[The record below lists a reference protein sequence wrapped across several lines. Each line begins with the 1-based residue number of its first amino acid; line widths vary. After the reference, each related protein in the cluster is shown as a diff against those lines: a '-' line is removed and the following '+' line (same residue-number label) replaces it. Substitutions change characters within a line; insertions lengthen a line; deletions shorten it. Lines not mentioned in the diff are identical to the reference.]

1 MASSIPLRT
10 AARTRRFYGY
20 ARRMKTQAA
29 VLWEPGR
36 PVEIL
41 EVDLAAPQEGEVL
54 VRIAAC
60 GVCHS
65 DLHVVDGHLPEPLPL
80 VLGHEAAGVVEET
93 GPGVRSL
100 EPGDHVVLALVPS
113 CGRCEEC
120 RRGRPNFCTLGAR
133 MAAEGT
139 LADGT
144 SRLSLNGRM
153 LHHFNSISAFAG
165 YAVVSESAAVKIR
178 DDVALDSAALVGCSV
193 LTGYGAVAN
202 TAGVEEGAIVAV
214 WGCGGV
220 GANVVQ
226 GARLAGASRIVAVD
240 MRSEKLELAREL
252 GATDVV
258 QAGEG
263 VDAVAAVKDV
273 TGGGPDYAFEA
284 IGSERAIQEAWRA
297 TRAGGTVVVVGIM
310 PRGSSLTIDPW
321 QFMSEKTLKGTFL
334 GSARIHEDVPRLVE
348 LYHSGELDLDR
359 LVSRRLPLVELPDA
373 FDRLRA
379 GDVVR
384 QVVVFP

>member
-1 MASSIPLRT
+1 
-10 AARTRRFYGY
+10 
-20 ARRMKTQAA
+20 MKTQAA
-29 VLWEPGR
+29 VLWETGR
-36 PVEIL
+36 PVEVL
-41 EVDLAAPQEGEVL
+41 EVDLAAPKEGEVL

-65 DLHVVDGHLPEPLPL
+65 DLHVVEGHLPEPLPL

-93 GPGVRSL
+93 GPGVKSL
-100 EPGDHVVLALVPS
+100 QPGDHVVLALVPS
-113 CGRCEEC
+113 CGECDEC
-120 RRGRPNFCTLGAR
+120 RRGRPNFCSLGAR

-144 SRLSLNGRM
+144 SRLSLNGTT
-153 LHHFNSISAFAG
+153 LHHFNSISSFAG
-165 YAVVSESAAVKIR
+165 HAVVPESAAVKIR
-178 DDVALDSAALVGCSV
+178 PDVALDAAALVGCSV

-202 TAGVEEGAIVAV
+202 AAAVEEGATVAV

-220 GANVVQ
+220 GANIVQ

-240 MRSEKLELAREL
+240 TRPEKLELARAL
-252 GATDVV
+252 GATDTV
-258 QAGEG
+258 QAAGHEDT
-263 VDAVAAVKDV
+263 VEAVRDL

-284 IGSERAIQEAWRA
+284 IGSERAIQEAWLA
-297 TRAGGTVVVVGIM
+297 ARAGGTVVVVGIM

-334 GSARIHEDVPRLVE
+334 GSARIQEDVPRLVD
-348 LYHSGELDLDR
+348 LYHAGELELDR
-359 LVSRRLPLVELPDA
+359 LVTRTLPLAELPDA

-379 GDVVR
+379 GEVVR
-384 QVVVFP
+384 QVVVFD

>member
-1 MASSIPLRT
+1 M

-20 ARRMKTQAA
+20 ARAMKTQAA

-36 PVEIL
+36 PVEVL
-41 EVDLAAPQEGEVL
+41 EVDLAPPKAGEVL

-65 DLHVVDGHLPEPLPL
+65 DLHVVEGHLPEPLPL
-80 VLGHEAAGVVEET
+80 VLGHEAAGIVEEV
-93 GPGVRSL
+93 GPGVETL
-100 EPGDHVVLALVPS
+100 ETGDHVVLALVPS
-113 CGRCEEC
+113 CGECEEC
-120 RRGRPNFCTLGAR
+120 RRGRPNFCSLGAR
-133 MAAEGT
+133 MATEGT

-144 SRLSLNGRM
+144 SRLSLNGTT
-153 LHHFNSISAFAG
+153 LHHFNSISSFSG
-165 YAVVSESAAVKIR
+165 HAVVPESAAVRIR
-178 DDVALDSAALVGCSV
+178 RDVPLDAAALVGCSV

-202 TAGVEEGAIVAV
+202 TAHVEEGASVAV

-240 MRSEKLELAREL
+240 TRSEKLELARSL

-258 QAGEG
+258 QAGDG

-310 PRGSSLTIDPW
+310 PRGSTLTIDPW

-334 GSARIHEDVPRLVE
+334 GSARIQEDVPRLVD
-348 LYHSGELDLDR
+348 LYHSGDLELDR
-359 LVSRRLPLVELPDA
+359 LVSRKLPLAELPDA
-373 FDRLRA
+373 FHRLRA

-384 QVVVFP
+384 QVVVFD

>member
-1 MASSIPLRT
+1 
-10 AARTRRFYGY
+10 
-20 ARRMKTQAA
+20 MKTHAA

-36 PVEIL
+36 PVEVL
-41 EVDLAAPQEGEVL
+41 EVDLAPPKEGEVL

-80 VLGHEAAGVVEET
+80 VLGHEAAGVVEAV
-93 GPGVRSL
+93 GPGVGSL

-113 CGRCEEC
+113 CGECEEC
-120 RRGRPNFCTLGAR
+120 RRGRPNFCSLGAR
-133 MAAEGT
+133 MASEGT

-144 SRLSLNGRM
+144 SRLSLNGTT
-153 LHHFNSISAFAG
+153 LHHFNSISSFAG
-165 YAVVSESAAVKIR
+165 HAVVPESAAVRIR
-178 DDVALDSAALVGCSV
+178 QDVALDGAALVGCSV

-202 TAGVEEGAIVAV
+202 TAGVEEGATVAV

-226 GARLAGASRIVAVD
+226 GARLRGAAQIVAVD
-240 MRSEKLELAREL
+240 TRPEKLELARAL
-252 GATDVV
+252 GATDTVE
-258 QAGEG
+258 AGEG
-263 VDAVAAVKDV
+263 VDAVAAVKDL

-284 IGSERAIQEAWRA
+284 IGSERAIQEAWTA
-297 TRAGGTVVVVGIM
+297 ARAGGIVVIVGIM
-310 PRGSSLTIDPW
+310 PRGASLTIDPW

-334 GSARIHEDVPRLVE
+334 GSARIQEDVPRLVD
-348 LYHSGELDLDR
+348 LYHSGELELDR
-359 LVSRRLPLVELPDA
+359 LVSRKLRLDELPDA

-379 GDVVR
+379 GEVVR
-384 QVVVFP
+384 QVVVFD

>member
-1 MASSIPLRT
+1 M

-20 ARRMKTQAA
+20 PRAMKTQAA

-36 PVEIL
+36 PVEVL
-41 EVDLAAPQEGEVL
+41 EVDLAPPKAGEVL
-54 VRIAAC
+54 VRVAAC

-65 DLHVVDGHLPEPLPL
+65 DLHVVEGHMPEPLPL
-80 VLGHEAAGVVEET
+80 VLGHEAAGIVEEV
-93 GPGVRSL
+93 GPGVDTL
-100 EPGDHVVLALVPS
+100 ETGDHVVLALVPN
-113 CGRCEEC
+113 CGECDEC
-120 RRGRPNFCTLGAR
+120 RRARPNFCSLGAR
-133 MAAEGT
+133 MATEGT

-144 SRLSLNGRM
+144 SRLSLNGTT
-153 LHHFNSISAFAG
+153 LHHFNSISSFAG
-165 YAVVSESAAVKIR
+165 HAVVPDSAAVRIR
-178 DDVALDSAALVGCSV
+178 RDVPLDAAALVGCSV

-202 TAGVEEGAIVAV
+202 TAHVGEGASVAV

-226 GARLAGASRIVAVD
+226 GARLARASRIVAVD
-240 MRSEKLELAREL
+240 TRSEKLELARSL

-258 QAGEG
+258 QAGDG

-284 IGSERAIQEAWRA
+284 IGSERAIQEAWKA
-297 TRAGGTVVVVGIM
+297 TRIGGTVVVVGIM
-310 PRGSSLTIDPW
+310 PRGSTLTIDPW
-321 QFMSEKTLKGTFL
+321 EFMSEKTLKGTFL
-334 GSARIHEDVPRLVE
+334 GSARIQEDVPRLID
-348 LYHSGELDLDR
+348 LYHSGELELDR
-359 LVSRRLPLVELPDA
+359 LVSRKLPLAELPDA

-384 QVVVFP
+384 QVVVFD

>member
-1 MASSIPLRT
+1 
-10 AARTRRFYGY
+10 
-20 ARRMKTQAA
+20 MKTQAA

-36 PVEIL
+36 SVEIL

-93 GPGVRSL
+93 GPGVRSH

-113 CGRCEEC
+113 CGECEEC

-165 YAVVSESAAVKIR
+165 HAVVPESAAVKIR

-193 LTGYGAVAN
+193 LTGFGAVAN
-202 TAGVEEGAIVAV
+202 TAGVEEGATVAG

-220 GANVVQ
+220 GAN
-226 GARLAGASRIVAVD
+226 
-240 MRSEKLELAREL
+240 
-252 GATDVV
+252 VV

-334 GSARIHEDVPRLVE
+334 GSARIQEDVPRLVE

-359 LVSRRLPLVELPDA
+359 LVSRKLPLAELPDA
-373 FDRLRA
+373 FDRLRD

-384 QVVVFP
+384 QVVVFA

>member
-1 MASSIPLRT
+1 
-10 AARTRRFYGY
+10 
-20 ARRMKTQAA
+20 MKTRAA
-29 VLWEPGR
+29 VLWKPGG

-41 EVDLAAPQEGEVL
+41 EVDIGAPKEGEVL

-93 GPGVRSL
+93 GPGVQSL

-113 CGRCEEC
+113 CGECAEC

-144 SRLSLNGRM
+144 SRLSLNGTT
-153 LHHFNSISAFAG
+153 LHHFNSISSFAG
-165 YAVVSESAAVKIR
+165 HAVVPESAAVKIR
-178 DDVALDSAALVGCSV
+178 DDVPLDSAALVGCSV
-193 LTGYGAVAN
+193 LTGYGAVMN
-202 TAGVEEGAIVAV
+202 TAKVEQGASVAV

-240 MRSEKLELAREL
+240 TRPEKLELAREL

-263 VDAVAAVKDV
+263 MDTVTAVQEL

-284 IGSERAIQEAWRA
+284 IGSERAIQEAWKT

-334 GSARIHEDVPRLVE
+334 GSARIQEDVPRLVD
-348 LYHSGELDLDR
+348 LYHAGELDLDR
-359 LVSRRLPLVELPDA
+359 LVSRKLLLAELPEA

-384 QVVVFP
+384 QVVVFDRETAGASA

>member
-1 MASSIPLRT
+1 
-10 AARTRRFYGY
+10 
-20 ARRMKTQAA
+20 MKTQAA

-41 EVDLAAPQEGEVL
+41 EVDVAPPKEGEVL
-54 VRIAAC
+54 VKIAAC

-80 VLGHEAAGVVEET
+80 VLGHEAAGVVEAV
-93 GPGVRSL
+93 GPGVERL
-100 EPGDHVVLALVPS
+100 VRGDHVVLALVPS
-113 CGRCEEC
+113 CGECAEC
-120 RRGRPNFCTLGAR
+120 RRGRPNFCELGAR
-133 MAAEGT
+133 MAAAGT

-144 SRLSLNGRM
+144 SRLSMNGTL
-153 LHHFNSISAFAG
+153 LHHFNSISSFAG
-165 YAVVSESAAVKIR
+165 RAVVPESAAVKIR
-178 DDVALDSAALVGCSV
+178 DDVALDAVALIGCSV

-202 TAGVEEGAIVAV
+202 TAGVEEGATVAV

-226 GARLAGASRIVAVD
+226 GARLAGAAQIVAVD
-240 MRSEKLELAREL
+240 TRPEKLELARTL
-252 GATDVV
+252 GATGTVNAAEADPV
-258 QAGEG
+258 G
-263 VDAVAAVKDV
+263 AVRDL

-284 IGSERAIQEAWRA
+284 IGSERTIQQAWEA

-334 GSARIHEDVPRLVE
+334 GSAHIHEDVPRLVD
-348 LYHSGELDLDR
+348 LYEAGELELDR
-359 LVSRRLPLVELPDA
+359 LVSRKLPLAELPEA
-373 FDRLRA
+373 LDRLRA

-384 QVVVFP
+384 QVVVFD

>member
-1 MASSIPLRT
+1 
-10 AARTRRFYGY
+10 
-20 ARRMKTQAA
+20 MKTQAA
-29 VLWEPGR
+29 VLWKPGR
-36 PVEIL
+36 PVEIV
-41 EVDLAAPQEGEVL
+41 EVDLAPPKQREVL

-65 DLHVVDGHLPEPLPL
+65 DLHVLDGHLPEPLPL
-80 VLGHEAAGVVEET
+80 VLGHEAAGIVEEV
-93 GPGVRSL
+93 GPGVESHS
-100 EPGDHVVLALVPS
+100 PGDHVVLALVPS
-113 CGRCEEC
+113 CGACDEC
-120 RRGRPNFCTLGAR
+120 RRGRPNFCSLGAR
-133 MAAEGT
+133 MAADGT

-144 SRLSLNGRM
+144 SRLSLDGTT
-153 LHHFNSISAFAG
+153 LHHFNSISSFAG
-165 YAVVSESAAVKIR
+165 HAVVPESAAVRIR
-178 DDVALDSAALVGCSV
+178 EDVPLDSAALVGCSV

-202 TAGVEEGAIVAV
+202 TAGVEEGATVAV

-240 MRSEKLELAREL
+240 MRPEKLELARSL

-258 QAGEG
+258 QAGDR
-263 VDAVAAVKDV
+263 VDAVAAVRDL

-284 IGSERAIQEAWRA
+284 IGSERAIQEAWTA

-310 PRGSSLTIDPW
+310 PRGSRLTIDPW

-334 GSARIHEDVPRLVE
+334 GSARIQKDVPRLVD
-348 LYHSGELDLDR
+348 LYHSGKLELDR
-359 LVSRRLPLVELPDA
+359 LVSRKLPLAELPDA

-384 QVVVFP
+384 QLVVFDWATAGSSA

>member
-1 MASSIPLRT
+1 
-10 AARTRRFYGY
+10 
-20 ARRMKTQAA
+20 MKTQAA

-36 PVEIL
+36 QVEIL
-41 EVDLAAPQEGEVL
+41 EVDLAGPKEGEVL

-80 VLGHEAAGVVEET
+80 VLGHEAAGVVEEV
-93 GPGVRSL
+93 GARVERL
-100 EPGDHVVLALVPS
+100 APGDHVVLALVPS
-113 CGRCEEC
+113 CGECAEC
-120 RRGRPNFCTLGAR
+120 RRGRTNFCELGAR
-133 MAAEGT
+133 MAAAGT

-144 SRLSLNGRM
+144 SRLSMNGTT
-153 LHHFNSISAFAG
+153 LHHFNSISSFAG
-165 YAVVSESAAVKIR
+165 HAVVPESAAVRVR
-178 DDVALDSAALVGCSV
+178 DDVALDSVALIGCSV

-202 TAGVEEGAIVAV
+202 TAGVEEGASVAV

-226 GARLAGASRIVAVD
+226 GARLAGAARIVAVD
-240 MRSEKLELAREL
+240 TKPEKLELAQAL
-252 GATDVV
+252 GATDTVN
-258 QAGEG
+258 AAAM
-263 VDAVAAVKDV
+263 DAVSVVKDL

-284 IGSERAIQEAWRA
+284 IGSEAAIQQAWEA

-334 GSARIHEDVPRLVE
+334 GSARIHEDVPRLVG
-348 LYHSGELDLDR
+348 LYHAGQLELDL
-359 LVSRRLPLVELPDA
+359 LVSRKLQLTELPDA

-384 QVVVFP
+384 QVVVFD